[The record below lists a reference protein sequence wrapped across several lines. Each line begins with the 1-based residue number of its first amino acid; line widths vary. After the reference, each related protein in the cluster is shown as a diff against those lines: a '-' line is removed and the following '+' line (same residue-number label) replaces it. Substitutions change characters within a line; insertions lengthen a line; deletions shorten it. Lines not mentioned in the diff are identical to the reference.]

1 MFVLKRL
8 PILNSVWWML
18 VVNVANDESGC
29 TYLKMLLP
37 LFSWQLWM
45 HVSRIN
51 MLVYK
56 RLRALA
62 SVTNSTYFINFIFCI
77 GNSVLIAFFV
87 R

>member
-1 MFVLKRL
+1 
-8 PILNSVWWML
+8 
-18 VVNVANDESGC
+18 VVNEANDESGC

-45 HVSRIN
+45 HVSQIN

-62 SVTNSTYFINFIFCI
+62 SVTNIIYFINFIFCI
-77 GNSVLIAFFV
+77 RSSVLIAFVV